1 MEFVYFLMESKLQ
14 QEHTHADEDES
25 INLVT
30 VALIVYSSI
39 ASNLLFLT
47 SSILPLPV

>member
-14 QEHTHADEDES
+14 QEHMHADES
-25 INLVT
+25 ISLVT
-30 VALIVYSSI
+30 MALIVYSSI
-39 ASNLLFLT
+39 ASNLLFRT